1 MRALRL
7 FVIRRLSYGSRRAQR
22 TPAQAC
28 VLVHAEELLAY
39 QAGVFQNQQR
49 AVKGEAR
56 FFRRN
61 RNIQP
66 VLFDPTTPR
75 SLRFRAV
82 QTFTGVLPRDLRPQ
96 NRPLS
101 P

>member
-39 QAGVFQNQQR
+39 
-49 AVKGEAR
+49 
-56 FFRRN
+56 
-61 RNIQP
+61 IQP
-66 VLFDPTTPR
+66 VHSDARTPR